1 MHDGCIESIS
11 NLSQKYLSFPQLSV
25 QIGDILS
32 TSAGHTENTADS
44 GLHKVGAS
52 MFLYEIKENTMENR
66 PNTSRKSSTA
76 GNIVFLLLAF
86 PFGLLYFLVVVIG
99 FALGIGMLI
108 LWIGLPILF
117 VTVVLIRGMAVIER
131 HLVSSLLR
139 VPLAPRTRRPNDA
152 PRTFWRRFGSM
163 IRDPYT
169 WTSAIYMLLG
179 IISFTLAL
187 ALPILSA
194 AVTLLPLAYL
204 INLFINLI
212 LLKSG
217 VSVGD
222 SGIIIPYFI
231 EVHGTF
237 DLVMFAR
244 SFIGVPVGLALWFAT
259 RFLLNGLAR
268 LSAEL
273 AVAMLGSGEVEMSAQ
288 PEQIMAAPAPRQRQ
302 YPSYEEQYAA
312 QEIRN
317 S

>member
-1 MHDGCIESIS
+1 
-11 NLSQKYLSFPQLSV
+11 
-25 QIGDILS
+25 
-32 TSAGHTENTADS
+32 
-44 GLHKVGAS
+44 
-52 MFLYEIKENTMENR
+52 MENR
-66 PNTSRKSSTA
+66 LNTTRKSSTA

-86 PFGLLYFLVVVIG
+86 PLGLLYFLVMVIG
-99 FALGIGMLI
+99 FALGIGTLI

-117 VTVVLIRGMAVIER
+117 VTVVLIRGMAVVER
-131 HLVSSLLR
+131 HMVSSLLR
-139 VPLAPRTRRPNDA
+139 VPIAPRTRQHNDA

-169 WTSAIYMLLG
+169 WTSAIYMLLKLPVG

-187 ALPILSA
+187 ALPIVSA

-204 INLFINLI
+204 INLFVNLI
-212 LLKSG
+212 LLRSG
-217 VSVGD
+217 VSIAN

-244 SFIGVPVGLALWFAT
+244 SFIGVPIGLALWFVT

-268 LSAEL
+268 LSGEL
-273 AVAMLGSGEVEMSAQ
+273 AAAMLGPAEVEMSEQ
-288 PEQIMAAPAPRQRQ
+288 PEQVWTSSAPRQRP

-317 S
+317 SQG